1 MNRSTSG
8 DTFTSIAKGLHDL
21 ERVIAHIH
29 AKNCGIKDFV
39 KVLGVSQCF
48 MKDIDDMLINFELI
62 LQAFGKLGRGM
73 VKLADESESFKS
85 KMIFGLLRGV
95 PDLFSNVKHIQ
106 EMFKPIMDEEG
117 ASRYL
122 AILLF

>member
-8 DTFTSIAKGLHDL
+8 DTFTSIAKGLPDL

-29 AKNCGIKDFV
+29 AKNCRIKDFV

-48 MKDIDDMLINFELI
+48 MKDIDDILII

-73 VKLADESESFKS
+73 VKLADESESFNQ
-85 KMIFGLLRGV
+85 R
-95 PDLFSNVKHIQ
+95 
-106 EMFKPIMDEEG
+106 
-117 ASRYL
+117 
-122 AILLF
+122 